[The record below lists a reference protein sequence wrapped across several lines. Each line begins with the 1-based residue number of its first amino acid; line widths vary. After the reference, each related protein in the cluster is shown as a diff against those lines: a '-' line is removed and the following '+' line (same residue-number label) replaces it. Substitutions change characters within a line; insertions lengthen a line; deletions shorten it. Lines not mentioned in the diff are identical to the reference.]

1 MQARVEKRFAVPLPV
16 GRVWRAFAETRER
29 SQWEADPFE
38 IEARPGGR
46 VHWRLPGVECE
57 GRVLEVVPERLLR
70 HSEGSGPHQTTE
82 VCVRLEPT
90 EIGTQVTISHDGLGE
105 GEEGAW
111 AAASV
116 DAGWSLALA
125 DLHVWLERGV
135 PARRFVRRWLDPGFR
150 GPETAAGLVVG
161 HVEPGGFAEGA
172 GLRPGDLLLAVGG
185 APVTTHRELWALLK
199 AHGPGAQL
207 GVEYLRGR
215 ERGSGVGALGG
226 G

>member
-1 MQARVEKRFAVPLPV
+1 
-16 GRVWRAFAETRER
+16 
-29 SQWEADPFE
+29 
-38 IEARPGGR
+38 
-46 VHWRLPGVECE
+46 
-57 GRVLEVVPERLLR
+57 VLEVVPERLLR

-90 EIGTQVTISHDGLGE
+90 EIGTQVTITHDGLGE
-105 GEEGAW
+105 GDEGAW

-150 GPETAAGLVVG
+150 GPETPAGLVVG